1 MDIESKGISAFWLK
15 IIAITGMVLQHAAL
29 SLSGM
34 FPLPVEIF
42 LQLAGGITFPVMAF
56 FIVEGFRAT
65 SDLGKYR
72 RRLWIF
78 GFISILPHLF
88 SLGSGL
94 NIMFTLFF
102 GLIALELRKK
112 YGNAP
117 KFWVLFILL
126 LLASALFD
134 WGVVGL
140 VVILLYDTI
149 QDEKTRRIVG
159 PIVAVG
165 GTLIYSTI
173 LVTVLGNFI
182 DFEAKMADTTI
193 AGAFFPVG
201 MFLAIPL
208 LLMYKGERGPRM
220 KWLFYTFYPIHLAV
234 LAVLS
239 IILGTNN
246 LLNMF

>member
-1 MDIESKGISAFWLK
+1 
-15 IIAITGMVLQHAAL
+15 VLQHAAL
-29 SLSGM
+29 SLSGV
-34 FPLPVEIF
+34 FPLPLEIF
-42 LQLAGGITFPVMAF
+42 LQLAGGLTFPIMAF

-65 SDLGKYR
+65 SDLDKYKR
-72 RRLWIF
+72 RILIF
-78 GFISILPHLF
+78 GAISIVPHLF

-112 YGNAP
+112 HGNSP

-126 LLASALFD
+126 LLASSLFD

-140 VVILLYDTI
+140 VVILLYDI
-149 QDEKTRRIVG
+149 IKNEKTRRIVG
-159 PIVAVG
+159 PIVAVVG
-165 GTLIYSTI
+165 SMVYSVI
-173 LVTVLGNFI
+173 LVNLLGDFI
-182 DFEAKMADTTI
+182 DMEAMMADTTI

-201 MFLAIPL
+201 MLLAIPL

-220 KWLFYTFYPIHLAV
+220 RWLFYTFYPVHLAV